1 MKKTAIYTESER
13 FWLFYGIE
21 SVYGGYIL
29 ETGGDPT
36 CLNELEDAQ
45 NDQADSL
52 IESISDIINDPRTPW
67 EACDEED
74 EEYVKETLES
84 LGIA

>member
-1 MKKTAIYTESER
+1 MKKTTIYGDTENFNLYFGIKE
-13 FWLFYGIE
+13 LYGE
-21 SVYGGYIL
+21 FLL

-45 NDQADSL
+45 NDQTDSL
-52 IESISDIINDPRTPW
+52 IESISDIINDPSTPW

-74 EEYVKETLES
+74 EEYVKRALES
-84 LGIA
+84 WGIA